1 MTDSELSKKLAS
13 IACWE
18 GRVPWPYLDNADP
31 PNVTLGIGC
40 LVASVDEMRELGLH
54 RYSDDQ
60 PATPAEAG
68 AEFCRLRSM
77 RGGQRASAYR
87 GGLYLPEPA
96 IDALALARLRTI
108 DSGLPRV
115 FTAYDRLPDAARTC
129 LIDLAWN
136 VGVHGLELWCH
147 LRAALLSD
155 PVAWGDAIKNC
166 STANPLHSAGRA
178 SRNAWRVACMQAADD
193 GRPAPLAL

>member
-96 IDALALARLRTI
+96 IDALALARLI
-108 DSGLPRV
+108 ESQL
-115 FTAYDRLPDAARTC
+115 Y
-129 LIDLAWN
+129 
-136 VGVHGLELWCH
+136 GVSS
-147 LRAALLSD
+147 SD
-155 PVAWGDAIKNC
+155 PITLVA
-166 STANPLHSAGRA
+166 TAVLLTVVAVLSAWIPARRA
-178 SRNAWRVACMQAADD
+178 SRVDPMAA
-193 GRPAPLAL
+193 LKS